1 MNIARDSESLE
12 QKMMR
17 MSNAHNNLTMLV
29 QQNAGNT
36 QIFIDSLMKV
46 LEIEIED
53 FKEKYT
59 RAKFVVNLE
68 NLVEARLNAHLT
80 GDLNGYAGFGEQ
92 LKAIRKQAKDG
103 DKKAREEAKKDG
115 KTPPRSMK
123 SLYDKTMRRLEK
135 MIQNQDFGDRNEDT
149 DPKQIVGTPELEV
162 IEISNKFCDEPEA

>member
-1 MNIARDSESLE
+1 MNIARDTETTE

-17 MSNAHNNLTMLV
+17 LSNAHNNLTMLV

-46 LEIEIED
+46 LEDEVED
-53 FKEKYT
+53 FREKYT
-59 RAKFVVNLE
+59 KAKFVVNLE

-92 LKAIRKQAKDG
+92 LKAIRKQAKEND
-103 DKKAREEAKKDG
+103 
-115 KTPPRSMK
+115 ML
-123 SLYDKTMRRLEK
+123 SLYNKTVRRLEL

-149 DPKQIVGTPELEV
+149 DPKRIVGTPDLEV
-162 IEISNKFCDEPEA
+162 ISCDEPEG